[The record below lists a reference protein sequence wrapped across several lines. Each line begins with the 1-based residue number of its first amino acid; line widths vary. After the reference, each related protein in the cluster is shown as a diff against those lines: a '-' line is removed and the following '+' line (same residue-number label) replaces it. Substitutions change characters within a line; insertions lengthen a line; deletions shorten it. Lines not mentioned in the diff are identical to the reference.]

1 MAKLPD
7 NPLVSELFKAVHGKK
22 DKKGKI
28 DLLSQYK
35 RDDVKALL
43 IWNFDKQIR
52 SAIPEREVPYK
63 KNDAPIN
70 SGGHTRLV
78 HEWRTLYNY
87 IKGGNDSLSQMK
99 RENMFNQL
107 LEGLHESES
116 EIVMLVKDSKLQ
128 TKYRITRAL
137 VEDVFG
143 KEITWRDKGG

>member
-22 DKKGKI
+22 DKKGKA

-43 IWNFDKQIR
+43 IWNFDKQIK
-52 SAIPEREVPYK
+52 SAIPEGDVPYK
-63 KNDAPIN
+63 KNEAPIN

-78 HEWRTLYNY
+78 HEWRTLYNF
-87 IKGGNDSLSQMK
+87 IRGGNDQLSQMK
-99 RENMFNQL
+99 RETMFIQL
-107 LEGLHESES
+107 LESLHESEA
-116 EIVMLVKDSKLQ
+116 ELLMLVKDKKLQ

-137 VEDVFG
+137 VEEVFD
-143 KEITWRDKGG
+143 EIHWRDK

>member
-22 DKKGKI
+22 DKKGKADI
-28 DLLSQYK
+28 LAQHK

-52 SAIPEREVPYK
+52 SAIPEGEVPYK
-63 KNDAPIN
+63 KNEAPIN

-87 IKGGNDSLSQMK
+87 VRGGNDKISQMK
-99 RENMFNQL
+99 RETMFIQL
-107 LEGLHESES
+107 LEGLHESEA
-116 EIVMLVKDSKLQ
+116 ELLMLVKDKNLQ
-128 TKYRITRAL
+128 SKYRITRAL
-137 VEDVFG
+137 VEEVFD
-143 KEITWRDKGG
+143 EIVWRDK

>member
-1 MAKLPD
+1 MSKLPD

-22 DKKGKI
+22 DKGGKK

-52 SAIPEREVPYK
+52 SAIPEGDVPYK
-63 KNDAPIN
+63 KNEAPIN

-87 IKGGNDSLSQMK
+87 VKGGNDKISQMK
-99 RENMFNQL
+99 RETMFIQL
-107 LEGLHESES
+107 LEGLHESEA
-116 EIVMLVKDSKLQ
+116 ELLMLVKDKNLQ
-128 TKYRITRAL
+128 SKYRITRAL
-137 VEDVFG
+137 VEEVFD
-143 KEITWRDKGG
+143 EIVWRDK

>member
-43 IWNFDKQIR
+43 IWNFDKEIK
-52 SAIPEREVPYK
+52 SAIPEGEVPYK
-63 KNDAPIN
+63 KNDSPIN
-70 SGGHTRLV
+70 AGGHTRLI

-87 IKGGNDSLSQMK
+87 IRGGNDQISQMK
-99 RENMFNQL
+99 RETMFIQL
-107 LEGLHESES
+107 LEGLHESEA
-116 EIVMLVKDSKLQ
+116 ELLLLVKDKKLQ
-128 TKYRITRAL
+128 SKYRITRAL
-137 VEDVFG
+137 VEDVF
-143 KEITWRDKGG
+143 KDIVWRDK